1 MVDWIFI
8 VPLENVKLQAKFF
21 KIGDVRLS
29 VFNKRKMRK
38 CVNVFR
44 SILGPNPHYSAEE
57 KEKFLNGIK
66 KYNCEPNIGKTCAEV
81 RIGGA
86 IDKAHES
93 ALEKIRMALNV
104 QRLYTY
110 PNEFNFYKKY
120 FGIVGE
126 VIPSIV
132 RSTVRYQED
141 FRKASPTLERVGF
154 LYPFEIDSRRI
165 RSMRKNGFKIIHKIL
180 KKKTPSEFE
189 ERLLAAISWFGTAFS
204 IGGITARKRRI
215 LGGRR
220 VLIRKKLEY
229 FSANDR
235 FLKLMISLES
245 LFIFGRELVRSNIA
259 ERVAF
264 TLAKSYG
271 RRADIAKYMKKLYD
285 IRSDIVHRGGAEVKK
300 SDLDSLAIITQEAII
315 GWVLKGSRL
324 KMKRKNDMFNWF
336 EKQKIS

>member
-8 VPLENVKLQAKFF
+8 VPLENIELQVKFF

-29 VFNKRKMRK
+29 VFNERKMRK
-38 CVNVFR
+38 CINLFK
-44 SILGPNPHYSAEE
+44 SILEHNPHHVA
-57 KEKFLNGIK
+57 KEKKKFLDDIK
-66 KYNCEPNIGKTCAEV
+66 KHCCEPNIGKICAEV

-104 QRLYTY
+104 LRLYTY
-110 PNEFNFYKKY
+110 PNEFDFNKKY

-132 RSTVRYQED
+132 RSTIRYQED

-154 LYPFEIDSRRI
+154 LFPFEINRRRI
-165 RSMRKNGFKIIHKIL
+165 RFMKKHGFNIIHKIL
-180 KKKTPSEFE
+180 KEKTPSEFE
-189 ERLLAAISWFGTAFS
+189 ERLLAAISWFGNAFS
-204 IGGITARKRRI
+204 IGVITTREVRI

-220 VLIRKKLEY
+220 VPTKKKLEY

-245 LFIFGRELVRSNIA
+245 LFIFGREAVTSNIA

-264 TLAKSYG
+264 TLEKGYEE
-271 RRADIAKYMKKLYD
+271 RKNIAKYMKKLYK
-285 IRSDIVHRGGAEVKK
+285 IRSNIVHHGGVEVRK
-300 SDLDSLAIITQEAII
+300 SDLDSLAGLTQKAII

-324 KMKRKNDMFNWF
+324 KMEGNSDMFNWF
-336 EKQKIS
+336 EKQKFS